1 MSVRSVLSDLRA
13 TRYDNAMELQPLDGI
28 RVIDLGQI
36 YAAPYCTMQLAA
48 MGAEVI
54 KIEPPGI
61 GEGLRFAAA
70 DPGKTNYAFLM
81 LNANKKSVTLN
92 LKEGR
97 GRAILMKLLER
108 ADVMVENY
116 AGGVMESMSLDYEHL
131 RERFPRL
138 IYASA
143 KGYDAASRFARLG
156 AMDTS
161 IQAMC
166 GQISATGYPD
176 REGVKTPATLIDMG
190 TGSHL
195 TSAVLAALLARA
207 RSGRGT
213 RVEVAM
219 FDVAV
224 AGMTTVFSSAL
235 QDKRIRRTANQ
246 HPGVC
251 PSNVY
256 PAADGAVLIFC
267 LSEKHW
273 RTLASMIGRG
283 ELADDA
289 RFKNHS
295 ARLKIADEID
305 ALVAGWTCTH
315 SREELVRALIDHGI
329 PGAPVRTVEEVIAD
343 PELSEC
349 GILIGS
355 EHRDYGPIKVLDLP
369 YRLSANRSLNR
380 PVRPPHLGEHTEAV
394 LTEIGI
400 DQTELERLRDA
411 GII

>member
-1 MSVRSVLSDLRA
+1 MDQR
-13 TRYDNAMELQPLDGI
+13 PLDGI

-61 GEGLRFAAA
+61 GEGLRFVAA

-92 LKEGR
+92 LKDQR
-97 GRAILMKLLER
+97 GRALLMRLLER
-108 ADVMVENY
+108 ADVFVENY
-116 AGGVMESMSLDYEHL
+116 AGGTMESMGLGYEDL

-143 KGYDAASRFARLG
+143 KGYSPDSRFAKLG

-161 IQAMC
+161 IQAVC

-176 REGVKTPATLIDMG
+176 RDGVKTPATLIDMG

-195 TSAVLAALLARA
+195 ASAILAALLGRV
-207 RSGRGT
+207 RSGRGMK
-213 RVEVAM
+213 VEVAM

-224 AGMTTVFSSAL
+224 AGMTTVFSAAL
-235 QDKRIRRTANQ
+235 QGKKIRRTANR

-273 RTLASMIGRG
+273 RTLATIMGRN
-283 ELADDA
+283 ELCGDP
-289 RFKNHS
+289 RFEDHA
-295 ARLKIADEID
+295 ARLRIADEVDSI
-305 ALVAGWTCTH
+305 VAGWTRERT
-315 SREELVRALIDHGI
+315 REELIAALIANGV
-329 PGAPVRTVEEVIAD
+329 PAAPVRTVEEVVAD
-343 PELSEC
+343 PELRRRGVLSE
-349 GILIGS
+349 S
-355 EHRDYGPIKVLDLP
+355 HDADYGSVCVLGLP
-369 YRLSANRSLNR
+369 FRLDQNRSGSAGKPAPILAA
-380 PVRPPHLGEHTEAV
+380 HTAEV
-394 LTEIGI
+394 LAEIGV
-400 DQTELERLRDA
+400 DQKELERLR
-411 GII
+411 GLGVV